1 MDFQASAQALQD
13 TASLALMLGDPA
25 LLMQCYAPNAVL
37 IPVDGVPRVGIP
49 TIQTFW
55 AEVMLAGGRGNAAV
69 TEELDF
75 SGDWMLETGVYA
87 RFGDPVALGVPL
99 ERGRFTL
106 LHERQPDGR
115 WLWSQDVLSMT
126 RSYP

>member
-1 MDFQASAQALQD
+1 MEFTVAAQALQD
-13 TASLALMLGDPA
+13 TASLALMLGDA
-25 LLMQCYAPNAVL
+25 KLLMQCYSPDAVL
-37 IPVDGVPRVGIP
+37 IPTDGIPRVGIP
-49 TIQTFW
+49 TIEAFW

-69 TEELDF
+69 TEDLDF

-115 WLWSQDVLSMT
+115 WLWARDVLVET
-126 RSYP
+126 LPFP